1 MMKTKNSKY
10 LFYAK
15 VCIERSINMKN
26 QKEIENEDEDETK
39 EIKKIINNKL
49 KIDECIKDK
58 ISSKRKENFNE
69 MHIKKL
75 LEIFKDENIMD
86 PENKLLFIKIKRAEG

>member
-15 VCIERSINMKN
+15 VCIKRSINMEN
-26 QKEIENEDEDETK
+26 QKEIENETK
-39 EIKKIINNKL
+39 EIKKIEENKL
-49 KIDECIKDK
+49 KIDKCIKDK
-58 ISSKRKENFNE
+58 ISSKGNENFNE

-86 PENKLLFIKIKRAEG
+86 PETKLLFIKIKRARG

>member
-15 VCIERSINMKN
+15 ECIKRSINMKN
-26 QKEIENEDEDETK
+26 RKEIENETK
-39 EIKKIINNKL
+39 EIKKIEENKL
-49 KIDECIKDK
+49 KIDKCIKYK
-58 ISSKRKENFNE
+58 ISSKRNENFNG

-86 PENKLLFIKIKRAEG
+86 PETKLLFIKIKRAEG